1 MRCLQTCPQ
10 PKRLLNKMPVMLTIT
25 GLVLML
31 LVSMWMLKTWPP
43 KDEAPGWFSA
53 VFCSGLLIFS
63 FAASVLLTYVIELTP
78 MFWFKQL
85 AFYAAFPLLS
95 FVLLA
100 LAFNINWPKEAWG
113 RILLGVCGIYWVC
126 EQTQSL
132 HYLLAASAVISSL
145 AIAKLLLN
153 KAAGVCVKQANLA
166 LSVAAFSSLII
177 VLHSLVGNP
186 VAAELAAKWPL
197 ELALGLLLLA
207 VNRALLL
214 KHRNQTAV
222 AA

>member
-1 MRCLQTCPQ
+1 
-10 PKRLLNKMPVMLTIT
+10 MLTIA
-25 GLVLML
+25 GQLIML
-31 LVSMWMLKTWPP
+31 LAAVWMLKTWPP

-53 VFCSGLLIFS
+53 AFCSGLLIFS
-63 FAASVLLTYVIELTP
+63 FAASSLLTQEIELKP
-78 MFWFKQL
+78 MFWFAQL

-100 LAFNINWPKEAWG
+100 QAFKIDWPKEAWG

-126 EQTQSL
+126 QQTQSL
-132 HYLLAASAVISSL
+132 HYLLAASAVICSL

-153 KAAGVCVKQANLA
+153 KAAGICVKQANLA
-166 LSVAAFSSLII
+166 LSVAAFASLVII
-177 VLHSLVGNP
+177 LHSLAGNP

-197 ELALGLLLLA
+197 ELALGLLLVA

-214 KHRNQTAV
+214 NHKVQPK
-222 AA
+222 

>member
-1 MRCLQTCPQ
+1 
-10 PKRLLNKMPVMLTIT
+10 
-25 GLVLML
+25 ML
-31 LVSMWMLKTWPP
+31 LAAVWMLKAWPP

-63 FAASVLLTYVIELTP
+63 FAASSLLTHVIELKP
-78 MFWFKQL
+78 MFWFEQL

-100 LAFNINWPKEAWG
+100 LAFKVDWPKEAWG

-126 EQTQSL
+126 QQTQSL

-153 KAAGVCVKQANLA
+153 KASGICVKQANLA
-166 LSVAAFSSLII
+166 LSVSAFASLVII
-177 VLHSLVGNP
+177 FHSLTDNP

-197 ELALGLLLLA
+197 ELALGLLLVA
-207 VNRALLL
+207 MNRALLL
-214 KHRNQTAV
+214 KHKSQT
-222 AA
+222 

>member
-1 MRCLQTCPQ
+1 MKGILSPLPETIIAHGKISLVPTMSSGIMTLPTQRCR
-10 PKRLLNKMPVMLTIT
+10 KKAGFFLNGK
-25 GLVLML
+25 G
-31 LVSMWMLKTWPP
+31 
-43 KDEAPGWFSA
+43 A
-53 VFCSGLLIFS
+53 VTSGLLIFS

-153 KAAGVCVKQANLA
+153 KAEGVCVKQANLA